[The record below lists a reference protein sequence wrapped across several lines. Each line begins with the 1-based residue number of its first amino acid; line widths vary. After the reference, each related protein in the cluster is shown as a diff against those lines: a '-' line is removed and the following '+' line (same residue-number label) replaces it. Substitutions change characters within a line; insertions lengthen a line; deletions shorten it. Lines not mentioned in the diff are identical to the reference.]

1 MCPSVISHY
10 SKSGSNKT
18 GGRVQSRCLWKIQL
32 SWSWSIYIYMLWEIF
47 SMFECSKSEV
57 TLFIKVILIKC
68 TCLHFLNSSSQ
79 KRIHESPKSN
89 TTVSLCSWL
98 SSHYWFWSGWPQ
110 LLLEGSV
117 TVSLTRCI
125 YLIMNYKSK
134 WRPFT
139 LVSGPPPANSRKDPD
154 PTPYEGHGFPCLE
167 SGKTLPFTTRIFL
180 RKVGTVLKSFVQGQ
194 CLYQVITAHH
204 GKSWVMTCWFHLK
217 QGQKYQH

>member
-1 MCPSVISHY
+1 
-10 SKSGSNKT
+10 
-18 GGRVQSRCLWKIQL
+18 
-32 SWSWSIYIYMLWEIF
+32 
-47 SMFECSKSEV
+47 MFECSKSEV
-57 TLFIKVILIKC
+57 TLFIKVILIKY

-79 KRIHESPKSN
+79 KIIHGSPKSN

-139 LVSGPPPANSRKDPD
+139 LVSGHPHKLK
-154 PTPYEGHGFPCLE
+154 EGPCPNPKWRPWFSMFGVCL
-167 SGKTLPFTTRIFL
+167 TLPFTTRIFL
-180 RKVGTVLKSFVQGQ
+180 RKVGTVVKSFPQGQ
-194 CLYQVITAHH
+194 CLCQVITAHH

-217 QGQKYQH
+217 PAQKYQHEASLNHIFPLKKSNLTF